1 MAKKDLKTL
10 VAEEIEKGTTPIEL
24 KRVSVSG
31 DGFKEIK
38 GREELIDTL
47 QLLLRIKAHRNA
59 VWNDILTQNNVYMDI
74 KHGYMVIKH
83 GNPDYYYHK
92 ARLFTDREA
101 IYRRIN
107 WYGGKLKPDYDGR
120 TVIERA
126 ECCFSVDENALKNS
140 AAEYKGE
147 ASYTIYFGNYQV
159 RSLCADCLECRM
171 DIARNEGI
179 PDATD
184 EVTHQAALG
193 HKSLEAAY
201 GKYSELFKLNDD
213 VIRAVLFQ
221 CLLFDD
227 IRLEGY
233 EMYANLYTIYLLQ

>member
-24 KRVSVSG
+24 KRVSVPG

-74 KHGYMVIKH
+74 KHGK
-83 GNPDYYYHK
+83 PDYYYHK

-126 ECCFSVDENALKNS
+126 ECTFLVDENALKSS

-159 RSLCADCLECRM
+159 RSLCADCLEYRM
-171 DIARNEGI
+171 SIARNEST
-179 PDATD
+179 PDVAD
-184 EVTHQAALG
+184 EVTRQAALG
-193 HKSLEAAY
+193 HKSTEAAY

-221 CLLFDD
+221 CLLFDG

-233 EMYANLYTIYLLQ
+233 EMYANLYTIYLLR